1 LNQSTLKNRVTETFS
16 AGEIEY
22 LLRNQQFR
30 LIYDSGDERSETA
43 ESLCR
48 LGRSL
53 LAGKGIPKDF
63 F

>member
-1 LNQSTLKNRVTETFS
+1 VTETFS